1 MAGSKVASRYAKA
14 FLELVSEKGEL
25 DKALSDM
32 ELVLSTTEENRELLM
47 LLKSPV
53 VNTDKKVKILSEIY
67 GKQLSEASMLFIKL
81 IAKNR
86 RESALPE
93 IAQAFVAQYKAIKGI
108 TSATVTS
115 ATVLSD
121 DAKKK
126 IADLV
131 QKEVGGSVEL
141 STEINPDL
149 IGGFVL
155 RIGDK
160 QLDTSILNKV
170 NKLKQEFGK
179 NLY

>member
-93 IAQAFVAQYKAIKGI
+93 IAKAFVAQYKAIKGI

-131 QKEVGGSVEL
+131 QKEVGGTVEL

>member
-86 RESALPE
+86 RESALQE
-93 IAQAFVAQYKAIKGI
+93 IAKAFVAQYKAIKGI

-131 QKEVGGSVEL
+131 QKEVGGTVEL